1 MSEISPQNW
10 LPHPLLSLKRKKP
23 IPLLSKLN
31 LRLKVS
37 QMTPSLKKR
46 PKILNRCNHCPSS
59 CPKPRE
65 WRKGNHFFSSATGSN
80 FREIRRSG
88 APLAATPDRL
98 VVPTRRSISPETKLR
113 SMKKKSSVCRRS
125 RRSPLKRRSLH
136 QTTSS
141 PRCDSHCLTWDSSS
155 LHRSTSG

>member
-1 MSEISPQNW
+1 MSESSLQKW
-10 LPHPLLSLKRKKP
+10 LRHPHLSLKRKRLIQLP
-23 IPLLSKLN
+23 SKFN
-31 LRLKVS
+31 LRLKVL
-37 QMTPSLKKR
+37 QKTPNLKKR
-46 PKILNRCNHCPSS
+46 PKILNHCNHCPNS

-125 RRSPLKRRSLH
+125 RRSQLKRRSLH

-141 PRCDSHCLTWDSSS
+141 RRCDSHCLTWDSSS